1 MSGIVFGKVSFPPDA
16 RNAAVSSFGGFWYN
30 MRVMKVI
37 GEKIFAKGADGKSVS
52 RIGTMF
58 FRTPGLVT
66 KKGVHAMQRLMWIDE
81 LNAARAAE
89 GKGALTPAEEDA
101 EMAESVDLIF
111 TDDQVLIRPNP
122 DRMDLAFRADE
133 ELQKMVSKRVIRFLN
148 TSSAKVRDALRARGE
163 NWRMARQPISQDD
176 MSELI
181 ESSKIPMG
189 ERPIYYYN
197 RTLGTRYVTAGGYNE
212 IENLPADAFRRQIV
226 EVVTGLGKRNRVGHP
241 EVDLFPVTTPIEIK
255 RALKDLKPDALDD
268 AALKA
273 SCAKIALDW
282 RMALPA
288 ELREETVVNFEW
300 RNTMCHT
307 LTRGPNETAAEE
319 QALLAGI
326 SPEFYRQIEW
336 LPGARIDKGEVIFDA
351 IYEEAART
359 QDPELLAMCDNRVKS
374 FLFNTTRLFG
384 RIAYVNIGRIANSL
398 SRKPVEGNRRGN
410 VYIMQYCEEGAAAP
424 RVLMIR
430 LQKWGVAEHLDE
442 GKSLLQSIVEA
453 DEYSDY
459 ILDRRLMCRQLGMN
473 LPQRLGYGH
482 FTEKYR
488 GMNQYNG
495 VAVRTSYFVRG
506 YVAGTAS
513 DKIPLA
519 KYRNPAFAQAFA
531 FLMGQAAALDL
542 VVGRRSSVTK
552 ELLFDKN
559 YEVVKLDADGIPC
572 EIAVT
577 DHAGSFVNYEHDF
590 EDYVAQYANVVKR
603 RREYV
608 SEYANF
614 AAVYVEGFRRK
625 LAETQA
631 AYRARKAAFDELFSD
646 RPYDTNG
653 SGAYRWA
660 KTLARLD
667 ACDPDRVAA
676 ILKDA
681 IEC

>member
-1 MSGIVFGKVSFPPDA
+1 
-16 RNAAVSSFGGFWYN
+16 
-30 MRVMKVI
+30 MKLL
-37 GEKIFAKGADGKSVS
+37 GDRIFAKDTDGNLLS
-52 RIGTMF
+52 RIGTIF
-58 FRTPGLVT
+58 FKTPGLVT
-66 KKGVHAMQRLMWIDE
+66 KKGVHAMQRLMWIEE
-81 LNAARAAE
+81 LNAERAKA
-89 GKGALTPAEEDA
+89 GQPALTLAEEDA

-111 TDDQVLIRPNP
+111 TEEFVLIRPNP

-133 ELQKMVSKRVIRFLN
+133 ELQKLVSKRVIRFLN
-148 TSSAKVRDALRARGE
+148 TSSAKVRTALRERGE

-176 MSELI
+176 MAELI
-181 ESSKIPMG
+181 EHSKIPLG

-197 RTLGTRYVTAGGYNE
+197 SMTGTRFITASGYNE
-212 IENLPADAFRRQIV
+212 IEHLPADAFRRQIV
-226 EVVTGLGKRNRVGHP
+226 EVVTGLQKRNRVGFP
-241 EVDLFPVTTPIEIK
+241 EVDLFPPSTPIEIK
-255 RALKDLKPDALDD
+255 KALKGLNPDALDD

-273 SCAKIALDW
+273 ACAKIALDW
-282 RMALPA
+282 RMANPA
-288 ELREETVVNFEW
+288 GLREESVVNFEW
-300 RNTMCHT
+300 RNTMCHVIT
-307 LTRGPNETAAEE
+307 KAPNETAAEE
-319 QALLAGI
+319 QDLVAGI

-336 LPGARIDKGEVIFDA
+336 LPGARIDNGEVIFDA
-351 IYEEAART
+351 IYDEAART
-359 QDPELLAMCDNRVKS
+359 QDPELLALCDNRVKS

-384 RIAYVNIGRIANSL
+384 EVAFVNIGRIANSL
-398 SRKPVEGNRRGN
+398 SRKPVAGNRRGN
-410 VYIMQYCEEGAAAP
+410 VYIMQFREEGADE
-424 RVLMIR
+424 VKVMIIR

-473 LPQRLGYGH
+473 LPRRLGYGH

-506 YVAGTAS
+506 YVTGLAS

-531 FLMGQAAALDL
+531 FLMGQAAAVDM

-572 EIAVT
+572 EIAIT
-577 DHAGSFVNYEHDF
+577 DHAGSFVNYEHAF
-590 EDYVAQYANVVKR
+590 EDYVAQYAVAVTR

-608 SEYANF
+608 SEFTNF
-614 AAVYVEGFRRK
+614 AAAYVEGFRRK
-625 LAETQA
+625 LSETQA
-631 AYRARKAAFDELFSD
+631 AYRARTAAFDELFAD

-660 KTLARLD
+660 KALQRLD
-667 ACDPDRVAA
+667 GCDPDHIAA

-681 IEC
+681 IGC